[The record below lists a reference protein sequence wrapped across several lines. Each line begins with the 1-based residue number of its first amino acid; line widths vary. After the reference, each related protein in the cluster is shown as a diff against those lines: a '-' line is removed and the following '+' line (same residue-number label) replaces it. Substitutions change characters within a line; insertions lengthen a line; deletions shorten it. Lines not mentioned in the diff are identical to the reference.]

1 MKFQK
6 LISVNLSH
14 QAKKFKLAVYVI
26 MFDNFFDKLSKS
38 ITLTET
44 DKVIFRKHLIIKK
57 LRKRQYLLQEGE
69 ICKYVAFVSKGMMR
83 SYLVDEKSNEHI
95 IQFAPE
101 GWFIS
106 DLYSLIT
113 EDHSTL
119 NIDAIENSEL
129 ILISK
134 TAHVYLENAVPEFF
148 KFNYMQYRGAYIAL
162 QKRLTDMFTL
172 STEEKYTKLLN
183 IYPDI
188 MQRVPQHMIA
198 SYLGLTPET
207 LSRVRKKLFVKKTEL

>member
-1 MKFQK
+1 MLDQ
-6 LISVNLSH
+6 
-14 QAKKFKLAVYVI
+14 
-26 MFDNFFDKLSKS
+26 FFNKLSKN
-38 ITLTET
+38 ITLTEA
-44 DKVIFRKHLIIKK
+44 DKTIFRQHIIVKK

-69 ICKYVAFVSKGMMR
+69 ICKSVAFVSKGMLR
-83 SYLVDEKSNEHI
+83 SYTVDEKSNEHI

-101 GWFIS
+101 SWFIS
-106 DLYSLIT
+106 DL
-113 EDHSTL
+113 HSFINEEHSNL
-119 NIDAIENSEL
+119 NIDAIESSEL
-129 ILISK
+129 ILINK
-134 TAHVYLENAVPEFF
+134 AAHVYLEKAVPDFF

-172 STEEKYTKLLN
+172 TTQDKYLKLLS

-207 LSRVRKKLFVKKTEL
+207 LSRVRKKLVVKKTGT

>member
-1 MKFQK
+1 M
-6 LISVNLSH
+6 L
-14 QAKKFKLAVYVI
+14 
-26 MFDNFFDKLSKS
+26 DNFFDKLSKG
-38 ITLTET
+38 ITLTEA
-44 DKVIFRKHLIIKK
+44 DKTIFSQHVTVKK

-69 ICKYVAFVSKGMMR
+69 ICKSVAFVSKGMLR

-106 DLYSLIT
+106 DLYSFIT
-113 EDHSTL
+113 EDYSNL

-129 ILISK
+129 VLMSK
-134 TAHVYLENAVPEFF
+134 TAHVYLEKAVPDFF

-172 STEEKYTKLLN
+172 STEEKYTKLLK

-207 LSRVRKKLFVKKTEL
+207 LSRVRKKLIVKKTEP

>member
-1 MKFQK
+1 M
-6 LISVNLSH
+6 LE
-14 QAKKFKLAVYVI
+14 
-26 MFDNFFDKLSKS
+26 NFFNKLSKE
-38 ITLTET
+38 ITLTEA
-44 DKVIFRKHLIIKK
+44 DKEIFRQHVIVKK

-69 ICKYVAFVSKGMMR
+69 ICKSVAFVSKGMLR

-106 DLYSLIT
+106 DLYSFIT
-113 EDHSTL
+113 EDYSNL

-129 ILISK
+129 ILMSK
-134 TAHVYLENAVPEFF
+134 TAHLYLEKAVPEFF
-148 KFNYMQYRGAYIAL
+148 KFNYMQYRGAYISL

-172 STEEKYTKLLN
+172 STEEKYTKLLK

-198 SYLGLTPET
+198 SYLGLTAET
-207 LSRVRKKLFVKKTEL
+207 LSRVRKKLIAKKDES

>member
-1 MKFQK
+1 MP
-6 LISVNLSH
+6 
-14 QAKKFKLAVYVI
+14 
-26 MFDNFFDKLSKS
+26 DNFFNKLSNG

-44 DKVIFRKHLIIKK
+44 DKAIFRQHIIVKK
-57 LRKRQYLLQEGE
+57 LRKRQYLLQERE
-69 ICKYVAFVSKGMMR
+69 VCKYVAFVSKGMLR
-83 SYLVDEKSNEHI
+83 SYLVDAKNNEHV

-106 DLYSLIT
+106 DLSSFIT
-113 EDHSTL
+113 EDQSNL
-119 NIDAIENSEL
+119 NIDALEDSEL

-134 TAHVYLENAVPEFF
+134 AAHVYLETAVPEFY
-148 KFNYMQYRGAYIAL
+148 KFNYKQYRGAYISL

-172 STEEKYTKLLN
+172 STEEKYTKLLS

-207 LSRVRKKLFVKKTEL
+207 LSRVRKKLFVKKD

>member
-1 MKFQK
+1 M
-6 LISVNLSH
+6 LE
-14 QAKKFKLAVYVI
+14 
-26 MFDNFFDKLSKS
+26 NFFNKLSKE
-38 ITLTET
+38 ITLTEA
-44 DKVIFRKHLIIKK
+44 DKEIFRQHVIVKK

-69 ICKYVAFVSKGMMR
+69 ICKSVAFVSKGMLR

-106 DLYSLIT
+106 DLYSFIT
-113 EDHSTL
+113 EDYSNL

-129 ILISK
+129 ILMGK
-134 TAHVYLENAVPEFF
+134 TAHVYLEKAVPEFF

-172 STEEKYTKLLN
+172 STEEKYTKLLK

-198 SYLGLTPET
+198 SYLGLTAET
-207 LSRVRKKLFVKKTEL
+207 LSRVRKKLIAKKDES

>member
-1 MKFQK
+1 M
-6 LISVNLSH
+6 LEH
-14 QAKKFKLAVYVI
+14 
-26 MFDNFFDKLSKS
+26 FFDKLSKN
-38 ITLTET
+38 ITLTEA
-44 DKVIFRKHLIIKK
+44 DKTIFSQQVTVKK

-69 ICKYVAFVSKGMMR
+69 ICKSVAFVSKGVLR

-106 DLYSLIT
+106 DLYSFIT
-113 EDHSTL
+113 EDYSNL
-119 NIDAIENSEL
+119 NIDAIESSEL
-129 ILISK
+129 ILMSK
-134 TAHVYLENAVPEFF
+134 AAHVYLEKAVPAFF

-172 STEEKYTKLLN
+172 SAEEKYIKLLN

-207 LSRVRKKLFVKKTEL
+207 LSRVRKKLVMKKAEK

>member
-1 MKFQK
+1 M
-6 LISVNLSH
+6 LEH
-14 QAKKFKLAVYVI
+14 
-26 MFDNFFDKLSKS
+26 FFNKLSKN
-38 ITLTET
+38 IALTEA
-44 DKVIFRKHLIIKK
+44 DKTIFRQHVLAKK

-69 ICKYVAFVSKGMMR
+69 VCKSVAFVSKGMLR

-106 DLYSLIT
+106 DLYSFTT
-113 EDHSTL
+113 EDFSKL
-119 NIDAIENSEL
+119 NIDAIESSEL
-129 ILISK
+129 ILISRA
-134 TAHVYLENAVPEFF
+134 AHIYLENAVPEFL

-162 QKRLTDMFTL
+162 QKRITDMFTL
-172 STEEKYTKLLN
+172 STEEKYTKLLT

-188 MQRVPQHMIA
+188 TQRVPQHMIA

-207 LSRVRKKLFVKKTEL
+207 VSRVRKKIFVKKSEP

>member
-1 MKFQK
+1 MP
-6 LISVNLSH
+6 
-14 QAKKFKLAVYVI
+14 
-26 MFDNFFDKLSKS
+26 DNFFNKLSNG

-44 DKVIFRKHLIIKK
+44 DKAIFRQHIIVKK
-57 LRKRQYLLQEGE
+57 LRKRQYLLQERE
-69 ICKYVAFVSKGMMR
+69 VCKYVAFVSKGMLR
-83 SYLVDEKSNEHI
+83 SYLVDAKNNEHI

-106 DLYSLIT
+106 DLSSFIT
-113 EDHSTL
+113 EDQSNL
-119 NIDAIENSEL
+119 NIDALEDSEL

-134 TAHVYLENAVPEFF
+134 AAHGYLETAVPEFY
-148 KFNYMQYRGAYIAL
+148 KFNYKQYRGAYISL

-172 STEEKYTKLLN
+172 STEEKYTKLLS

-207 LSRVRKKLFVKKTEL
+207 LSRVRKKLFVKKD

>member
-1 MKFQK
+1 M
-6 LISVNLSH
+6 L
-14 QAKKFKLAVYVI
+14 
-26 MFDNFFDKLSKS
+26 DNFFNKLSNG
-38 ITLTET
+38 ITLTEA
-44 DKVIFRKHLIIKK
+44 DKTIFRQHVIVKK

-69 ICKYVAFVSKGMMR
+69 ICKSVAFVSKGMLR

-106 DLYSLIT
+106 DLYSFIT
-113 EDHSTL
+113 EDYSNL

-129 ILISK
+129 VLMSK
-134 TAHVYLENAVPEFF
+134 TAHVYLEKAVPEFF

-172 STEEKYTKLLN
+172 STEEKYTKLLK

-207 LSRVRKKLFVKKTEL
+207 LSRVRKKLFVKKDET